1 MPSVQQKIYRHAK
14 KQFSPFAGGKKKPK
28 TPPEEVQKLD
38 SLDKD
43 VESTALN
50 MLKEL
55 K

>member
-1 MPSVQQKIYRHAK
+1 MSNK
-14 KQFSPFAGGKKKPK
+14 KFTGMQRNSLAHLQGGKKKPK